1 MSGLPSWA
9 RGNISGGCGGRALDL
24 LPRSGYNSIILMG
37 KRVLCLK
44 ELLLKIRALLS
55 RFMADGKAEPLAAA
69 AAVALNLL
77 EEGDLF
83 AGGSTVRPVP
93 NETAAISAA
102 NPMLAAGAACALQRK
117 NEGGVVVAPA
127 EVSETLDDAIR
138 LAVALSLPLV
148 LLVSC
153 PAASLDELSSRVMA
167 ADMECI
173 PADGRSVMKLMPAL
187 RLAVDKA
194 REGDGP
200 TLIECVS
207 DQPLDDDDTPADP
220 LERLNSVLIL
230 EGYAMPEELI

>member
-1 MSGLPSWA
+1 MF
-9 RGNISGGCGGRALDL
+9 R
-24 LPRSGYNSIILMG
+24 
-37 KRVLCLK
+37 LK

-55 RFMADGKAEPLAAA
+55 RLAARGGENPLAAA
-69 AAVALNLL
+69 AAVSLSLM

-83 AGGSTVRPVP
+83 AGGPVLTP
-93 NETAAISAA
+93 AGAVLDE
-102 NPMLAAGAACALQRK
+102 NPVIGPADPLLAAGAAWALQRK
-117 NEGGVVVAPA
+117 GQGGVVVAA
-127 EVSETLDDAIR
+127 ADETETQRLDEAIA
-138 LAVALSLPLV
+138 LAVKLSLPLV

-153 PAASLDELSSRVMA
+153 HEAALDELSSRVMA

-173 PADGRSVMKLMPAL
+173 PADGRGVMKLMPAL

-200 TLIECVS
+200 TLIECVC
-207 DQPLDDDDTPADP
+207 DQPLDDEDTPADP